1 MAALRQPIRLVTFDA
16 LYTTIVPRLP
26 IHVQYSHVFRPYL
39 GVLDL
44 GSLKQSFRV
53 AFQSLER
60 ENLAYDKGSRT
71 WWSEVIKRTALG
83 AGADEKAI
91 DAFLPQIVSRLLDRF
106 SSKEGYRAFDD
117 AITVVNSL
125 HKLNIQT
132 ALISNADSRIRSVL
146 RDLEFPVFLD
156 PIILSEEEGVE
167 KPSPEIYRRALAVV
181 NSRNPQNPVVPA
193 QCLHV
198 GDELD
203 ADYHGAQAA
212 GMNALLLQRSGADGE
227 QAHRISR
234 ELKGDVTVIKDLRA
248 VLPWVTAHNST
259 SSTF

>member
-16 LYTTIVPRLP
+16 LYTIIVPRLP
-26 IHVQYSHVFRPYL
+26 IHVQYSQTFQPYL
-39 GVLDL
+39 GFLDP

-60 ENLAYDKGSRT
+60 ENPAYGRESWA

-83 AGADEKAI
+83 AGADEKAL
-91 DAFLPQIVSRLLDRF
+91 DTFLPQIVPRLLNRF

-132 ALISNADSRIRSVL
+132 AVISNADSRIRSVL
-146 RDLEFPVFLD
+146 KDLDFPLHLD

-167 KPSPEIYRRALAVV
+167 KPSPEFYRRALAVV
-181 NSRNPQNPVVPA
+181 NTGNQRNPIIPA

-212 GMNALLLQRSGADGE
+212 GMKALLLRRNGADSAP
-227 QAHRISR
+227 AHRTLT
-234 ELKGDVTVIKDLRA
+234 ELEGNVAVAKDLQA
-248 VLPWVTAHNST
+248 VLGWVTTHNKST
-259 SSTF
+259 MI